1 MEIVTMPKSKFE
13 RMKAELKRLKE
24 LEQVD
29 FELVRQFKEGLEDLK
44 AGRVKRVA

>member
-1 MEIVTMPKSKFE
+1 MPKSEFE

>member
-1 MEIVTMPKSKFE
+1 MPKSKFE